1 MSATPDASLDASPD
15 ASPSATPDASPAVTP
30 DASSVASPA
39 PHPPLPEMVQAA
51 IKNLNQRNGSSLSAI
66 KKYIN
71 ANYNADA
78 RKLAPFLRR
87 YLQKRVAKR
96 KLIQVTGSGANGS
109 FRLRKP
115 GEKVKKPGKPVKK
128 EKKRDPNREYTIFP
142 KKKKPVPKKKK
153 PAAKK

>member
-1 MSATPDASLDASPD
+1 MSATPVATPTG
-15 ASPSATPDASPAVTP
+15 TPDASPAVTP
-30 DASSVASPA
+30 DATPSVSSVSSPA

-115 GEKVKKPGKPVKK
+115 GEKVKKPGKPAKK

-142 KKKKPVPKKKK
+142 KKKKP
-153 PAAKK
+153 AAKK